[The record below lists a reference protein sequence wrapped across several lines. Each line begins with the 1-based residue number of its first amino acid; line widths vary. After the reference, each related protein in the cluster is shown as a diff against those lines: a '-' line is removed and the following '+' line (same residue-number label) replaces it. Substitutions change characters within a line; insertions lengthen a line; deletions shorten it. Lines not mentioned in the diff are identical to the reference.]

1 MAITSTGRWELLYR
15 GCCVSKLSSLRVS
28 RNNVQGPRTA
38 HLASS
43 ILLPARLCGCSFW
56 FIQTNSPLTS
66 HSQQWPLQT
75 TQWHST
81 AVSFLPHTWVF
92 HVQEFLPTVE
102 TSPRG
107 LHFCCWNC
115 KRNSNLK
122 TFFFIYHKT
131 NNARSCC
138 SVWLT
143 QALLPH
149 FQSIFRC
156 KQSLGK
162 ADKNLCS
169 RNRNAACLTSQRS
182 LLPALSIPFGISN
195 LFPTH

>member
-43 ILLPARLCGCSFW
+43 ILLPARLWGCSFW

-122 TFFFIYHKT
+122 TFFFFISQNKQCT
-131 NNARSCC
+131 K
-138 SVWLT
+138 
-143 QALLPH
+143 LLQCVTHPG
-149 FQSIFRC
+149 SAS
-156 KQSLGK
+156 SLPEH
-162 ADKNLCS
+162 
-169 RNRNAACLTSQRS
+169 
-182 LLPALSIPFGISN
+182 LPLQTKSWESG
-195 LFPTH
+195 